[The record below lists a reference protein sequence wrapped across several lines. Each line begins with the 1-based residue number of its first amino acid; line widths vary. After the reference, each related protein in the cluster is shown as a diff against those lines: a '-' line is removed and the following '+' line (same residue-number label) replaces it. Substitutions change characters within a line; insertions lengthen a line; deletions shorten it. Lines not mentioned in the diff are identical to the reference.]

1 MQWSRSKI
9 KMTIEIGMTG
19 SKTAVV
25 TPTLSADVMGSGSI
39 ATYATPAMLAL
50 MEGAAASAIE
60 EAAGEGN
67 TSVGTFVELHHV
79 AATPLGANVRAEAT
93 VIAVDGRKVR
103 FEITAYDEHEQ
114 IGKGEH
120 VRFVVSRQR
129 FVERLAKKEA
139 A

>member
-1 MQWSRSKI
+1 MK
-9 KMTIEIGMTG
+9 IEIGMTG

-25 TPTLSADVMGSGSI
+25 TPHLSAEVMGSGSI

-60 EAAGEGN
+60 EATGEGN

-79 AATPLGANVRAEAT
+79 AATPLGATVRAEAK
-93 VIAVDGRKVR
+93 VIAVEGRQIR
-103 FEITAYDEHEQ
+103 FEIAAYDEHEL

-120 VRFVVSRQR
+120 VRFVVNKQR

>member
-1 MQWSRSKI
+1 
-9 KMTIEIGMTG
+9 MTIEIGMTG

-25 TPTLSADVMGSGSI
+25 TLNLSADVMGSGSI

-79 AATPLGANVRAEAT
+79 AATPLGATVRAEAK
-93 VIAVDGRKVR
+93 VIAVDGRKIR
-103 FEITAYDEHEQ
+103 FEIAAYDEHEQ

-120 VRFVVSRQR
+120 VRFVVNTQR